1 MRYPD
6 YMTLEDIEEFEM
18 DMIRFDL
25 DPSMEFD
32 AVNRLLREIYLDQLA
47 DQSQLLGWENQLL

>member
-18 DMIRFDL
+18 DMVRFDL

-47 DQSQLLGWENQLL
+47 DQSQLLGWDNQLL

>member
-18 DMIRFDL
+18 DMVRFDL

-47 DQSQLLGWENQLL
+47 DQSQLLG

>member
-18 DMIRFDL
+18 DMVRFDL

>member
-47 DQSQLLGWENQLL
+47 DQSQLSGWENQLL